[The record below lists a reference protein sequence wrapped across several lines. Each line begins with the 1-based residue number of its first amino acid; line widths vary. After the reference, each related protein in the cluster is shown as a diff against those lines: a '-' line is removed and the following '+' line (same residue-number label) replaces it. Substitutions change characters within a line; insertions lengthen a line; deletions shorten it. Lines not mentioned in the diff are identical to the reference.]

1 MISPAETPPPAPP
14 PLAELRACLPQLMA
28 RDAHRLSRHLDR
40 ARRMRDPAARD
51 SSIARLAADVET
63 ARLRVETRRASV
75 PVIGYPEELPVSQR
89 RDEILAAIR
98 DNQVVVIAGE
108 TGSGKTTQLPK
119 LCLELGRGVRGMIGH
134 TQPRRIAARTVAERI
149 AEELGS
155 VIPET
160 GRDRA
165 QAGPNGSGGGGG
177 NGSGGG
183 LVGYQMRFTDRVGPS
198 TLIKLMTD
206 GILLNELTADRLL
219 RQYDTLIIDE
229 AHERSLNIDFI
240 LGYLHGLLPRRPDL
254 KVVITS
260 ATIDP
265 HRFARHFHDAPVIE
279 VSGRTY
285 PVETR
290 YRPLIDTGPG
300 VDADSEA
307 DAYADADAD
316 AGTAARSEPRA
327 GGRKGAGGDGRRGNS
342 EARRGA
348 GGDAR
353 TGAGADTERDQVSAI
368 CDAVDELC
376 AEGPGDIL
384 VFLSGER
391 EIRDTADALARRDLP
406 MTEIVPLYARL
417 SSAEQHRVFAPHTGR
432 RIVLAT
438 NVAETSLTVPGIRYV
453 IDPGLAR
460 ISRYSHRTK
469 VQRLPI
475 EPVSQASANQRAGRC
490 GRTSDGICIR
500 LYSEEDFAGRPAFT
514 DPEILR
520 TNLASVILQME
531 ALGLGEMADFPF
543 LDPPESRQ
551 VTDGMRL
558 LTELGAFIEDAEPG
572 KRLTPIGRSLAQLPV
587 DPRLAR
593 MVLAAGEL
601 GCLSEV
607 LVIASALAIQD
618 PRERPVEHRA
628 AADERHAR
636 FTDPTSDF
644 LSILNLWRHLRTARE
659 ERSSNQFRRM
669 CRTEFLNYLRIR
681 EWQDVHG
688 QLRAIARSLG
698 LEPNDSPADARSVH
712 QALLTGLLSHLGRY
726 EPEKKDY
733 LGARGARF
741 AIFPGS
747 GLARRRP
754 ARPEAG
760 DAGRGAPAEAD
771 AEAGGRR
778 GPGIPTW
785 VVAAELVETSRL
797 WARTVARVEPEWVE
811 PLAEHLLRHTYSEPH
826 WSRKQAAALAYEKV
840 TLYGIPL
847 VTSRLVQ
854 YGRIDPVVSRDLFIR
869 HALVEGDWN
878 TRHAFFHANR
888 ELLSG
893 VEELEH
899 RARRRDILVDDET
912 LFEFYD
918 QRIPADVVSGR
929 HFDTWW
935 KATRRTEPDLLD
947 FSASMLVN
955 DHAGAIRQQ
964 DYPDAWVADGVEL
977 ALTYQFTPGEAADGV
992 TVRVP
997 LPVLGTLRAEPF
1009 TWQVPGLR
1017 EELVTALIRALPKVV
1032 RRGFVPAPNYARA
1045 VLDRLTSD
1053 DGPAPG
1059 GPPAEGGGPPADDRP
1074 LADAVAGELHRMSGS
1089 ALPSGVWAPPRLAEL
1104 LPPHLRMTFRVVD
1117 DGGATLAEGKDL
1129 AELRARLRPRTK
1141 AVVSAAAA
1149 GVERSG
1155 LRTWDVGTLPAV
1167 IERSRGGHVVR
1178 AHPALVDEGDSVAV
1192 RVFDDREEADRAMW
1206 AGTRRLLLLNV
1217 ASPVRGI
1224 IGRLPNAAKL
1234 ALSNNPHRDVTDLLD
1249 DCVAAA
1255 VDTLL
1260 RRAGGPARDE
1270 AGFAA
1275 LLETVRAD
1283 LADTAWSVVRGTE
1296 RVLAAAHEISLGVR
1310 ALGSPALLVTATD
1323 LRAQLDTLIHR
1334 GFVTETGAER
1344 LPDLERYLTAARR
1357 RLDRLPADAAR
1368 DRQLTLRVRKVVEA
1382 FNELIDEVGP
1392 ARAGSEPVQAIR
1404 WMIEELRVSLFA
1416 QALRTPY
1423 PVSEERVYRAIDR
1436 LRPG

>member
-1 MISPAETPPPAPP
+1 
-14 PLAELRACLPQLMA
+14 MA
-28 RDAHRLSRHLDR
+28 LDAHRLGRRLDR
-40 ARRMRDPAARD
+40 ARKTRDAGARE
-51 SSIARLAADVET
+51 SSIARIAADVEA
-63 ARLRVETRRASV
+63 ARLRVSARQASV
-75 PVIGYPEELPVSQR
+75 PLIHYPEELPVSQR
-89 RDEILAAIR
+89 RDELLAAIR
-98 DNQVVVIAGE
+98 DHQVVVIAGE
-108 TGSGKTTQLPK
+108 TGSGKTTQIPK
-119 LCLELGRGVRGMIGH
+119 LCLELGRGVLGMIGH

-149 AEELGS
+149 AAELGS
-155 VIPET
+155 TIA
-160 GRDRA
+160 GRDQRNTAPA
-165 QAGPNGSGGGGG
+165 QGGPAQGGPAQGGPAQ
-177 NGSGGG
+177 GGPDQPSQPDLADQPDPNDLTDLTDQTDQPGGAATDG
-183 LVGYQMRFTDRVGPS
+183 LVGYQMRFTDRVGPT

-206 GILLNELTADRLL
+206 GILLNELAADRML

-254 KVVITS
+254 KVIITS

-265 HRFARHFHDAPVIE
+265 HRFARHFHGAPVIE

-285 PVETR
+285 PVEMR
-290 YRPLIDTGPG
+290 YRPLTGS
-300 VDADSEA
+300 D
-307 DAYADADAD
+307 
-316 AGTAARSEPRA
+316 
-327 GGRKGAGGDGRRGNS
+327 
-342 EARRGA
+342 
-348 GGDAR
+348 GGDADDR
-353 TGAGADTERDQVSAI
+353 GDRGDRHDGTDRSSARERERERNRGRDRDRDRARDRGRERDRDRESDRDSERDQVSAI

-391 EIRDTADALARRDLP
+391 EIRDTAEALARQDRP
-406 MTEIVPLYARL
+406 ATEVLPLYARL
-417 SSAEQHRVFAPHTGR
+417 SSAEQHRVFSPHTGR

-460 ISRYSHRTK
+460 VSRYSHRTK

-500 LYSEEDFAGRPAFT
+500 LYAEDDFLARPAFT

-543 LDPPESRQ
+543 LDAPETRQ
-551 VTDGMRL
+551 ITDGVRL
-558 LTELGAFIEDAEPG
+558 LTELGALIEDAEPG
-572 KRLTPIGRSLAQLPV
+572 RRLTPVGRSLAQLPV

-618 PRERPVEHRA
+618 PRERPVEQRA
-628 AADERHAR
+628 AADLAHAR

-659 ERSSNQFRRM
+659 ERSSNQFRRL

-688 QLRAIARSLG
+688 QLRSIARNLG
-698 LEPNDSPADARSVH
+698 LTPNDSPADVRSLH
-712 QALLTGLLSHLGRY
+712 QALLTGLLSHIGRY

-754 ARPEAG
+754 ARPESPQAAG
-760 DAGRGAPAEAD
+760 ADAGGTGGGAGEGSD
-771 AEAGGRR
+771 AQGDRR

-785 VVAAELVETSRL
+785 VMAAELVETSRL
-797 WARTVARVEPEWVE
+797 WARTVARVEPDWVE
-811 PLAEHLLRHTYSEPH
+811 PLAEHLLRRTYSEPH
-826 WSRKQAAALAYEKV
+826 WSRRQAAALAYEKV
-840 TLYGIPL
+840 TLYGVPL
-847 VTSRLVQ
+847 VTARLVQ
-854 YGRIDPVVSRDLFIR
+854 YGRIDPVVSRELFVR

-878 TRHAFFHANR
+878 TRHAFFQANR
-888 ELLSG
+888 ELLAD

-899 RARRRDILVDDET
+899 RARRRDILVDDQT
-912 LFEFYD
+912 LYDFYD
-918 QRIPADVVSGR
+918 QRIPADVVSGG

-935 KATRRTEPDLLD
+935 KATRRTQPDLLD
-947 FSASMLVN
+947 FSAAMLVN
-955 DHAGAIRQQ
+955 DRAGAIRAQ
-964 DYPDAWVADGVEL
+964 DYPDVWVAGEVEL
-977 ALTYQFTPGEAADGV
+977 PLTYQFTPGEAADGV

-997 LPVLGTLRAEPF
+997 LPVLGTLPAEPF

-1017 EELVTALIRALPKVV
+1017 EELITAMIRGLPKVV

-1045 VLDRLTSD
+1045 VLDRITPD
-1053 DGPAPG
+1053 DH
-1059 GPPAEGGGPPADDRP
+1059 P
-1074 LADAVAGELHRMSGS
+1074 LADAVAAELHRMSGA
-1089 ALPSGVWAPPRLAEL
+1089 ALPPGVWAPPRLVEM

-1117 DGGATLAEGKDL
+1117 DRGATLAEGKDL
-1129 AELRARLRPRTK
+1129 AELRARLRPKTR

-1155 LRTWDVGTLPAV
+1155 LRAWEIGTLPTV
-1167 IERSRGGHVVR
+1167 IERTRGGHVVR
-1178 AHPALVDEGDSVAV
+1178 AHPALVDEGASVSV
-1192 RVFDDREEADRAMW
+1192 RVFDNPDEADAAMW
-1206 AGTRRLLLLNV
+1206 AGTRRLLLLGV
-1217 ASPVRGI
+1217 PSPVRGI
-1224 IGRLPNAAKL
+1224 IGRLPNTAKL
-1234 ALSNNPHRDVTDLLD
+1234 ALSNNPHRDVSDLLD
-1249 DCVAAA
+1249 DCVACA

-1270 AGFAA
+1270 AGFGA
-1275 LLETVRAD
+1275 LLEVVRAELPERS
-1283 LADTAWSVVRGTE
+1283 LAVVRATE
-1296 RVLAAAHEISLGVR
+1296 RVLALAHQVDRSLR
-1310 ALGSPALLVTATD
+1310 TLTSPALLATTAD
-1323 LRAQLDTLIHR
+1323 LRGQLDDLIHR
-1334 GFVTETGAER
+1334 GFVARTGFER
-1344 LPDLERYLTAARR
+1344 LPDLERYLTAAARR
-1357 RLDRLPADAAR
+1357 VDRLPGDAAR
-1368 DRQLTLRVRKVVEA
+1368 DRQLTTRVGHVLTAYR
-1382 FNELIDEVGP
+1382 ELVKELGP
-1392 ARAGSEPVQAIR
+1392 AAAATEPVAAVR

-1423 PVSEERVYRAIDR
+1423 PVSEERIYRAIDG
-1436 LRPG
+1436 LRHP

>member
-1 MISPAETPPPAPP
+1 
-14 PLAELRACLPQLMA
+14 MA
-28 RDAHRLSRHLDR
+28 RDAHRL
-40 ARRMRDPAARD
+40 ARRLDQARAMRDHAVRT
-51 SSIARLAADVET
+51 SSIARLAAEVEAAQ
-63 ARLRVETRRASV
+63 ARVATRHASV
-75 PVIGYPEELPVSQR
+75 PAIRYPEELPVSQR

-98 DNQVVVIAGE
+98 DHQVVIIAGE

-119 LCLELGRGVRGMIGH
+119 LCLELGRGVLGMIGH

-155 VIPET
+155 PI
-160 GRDRA
+160 A
-165 QAGPNGSGGGGG
+165 GGGQEP
-177 NGSGGG
+177 SGPAGG
-183 LVGYQMRFTDRVGPS
+183 LVGYQMRFTDRVGPT
-198 TLIKLMTD
+198 TLVKLMTD
-206 GILLNELTADRLL
+206 GILLNELAADRLL

-254 KVVITS
+254 KVIITS

-285 PVETR
+285 PVEMR
-290 YRPLIDTGPG
+290 YRPLTGPDSPG
-300 VDADSEA
+300 GPANDDRRADQRG
-307 DAYADADAD
+307 DQ
-316 AGTAARSEPRA
+316 RR
-327 GGRKGAGGDGRRGNS
+327 GGDRG
-342 EARRGA
+342 
-348 GGDAR
+348 GGDR
-353 TGAGADTERDQVSAI
+353 GGDRGSDRGGGDRGGDRDSERDQVSAI
-368 CDAVDELC
+368 CTAVDELC

-391 EIRDTADALARRDLP
+391 EIRDTADALARQDRP
-406 MTEIVPLYARL
+406 ATEVVPLYARL
-417 SSAEQHRVFAPHTGR
+417 SSAEQHRVFTPHTGR

-500 LYSEEDFAGRPAFT
+500 LYAQEDFDARPAFT

-551 VTDGMRL
+551 IADGVRL
-558 LTELGAFIEDAEPG
+558 LVELGALVEDAEPG
-572 KRLTPIGRSLAQLPV
+572 KRLTPTGRSLAQLPV
-587 DPRLAR
+587 DPRLGR

-618 PRERPVEHRA
+618 PRERPVEQRP
-628 AADERHAR
+628 AADQAHAR

-644 LSILNLWRHLRTARE
+644 LSILNLWRHLRSARE

-688 QLRAIARSLG
+688 QLRSIARGLG
-698 LEPNDSPADARSVH
+698 LEPNESPADVRSVH
-712 QALLTGLLSHLGRY
+712 QALLTGLLSHIGRY

-747 GLARRRP
+747 GLARRRA
-754 ARPEAG
+754 ARPETADG
-760 DAGRGAPAEAD
+760 TGAAEAGAGTGTGAD
-771 AEAGGRR
+771 GEQGGRR

-797 WARTVARVEPEWVE
+797 WARTVARIEPDWVE
-811 PLAEHLLRHTYSEPH
+811 PLAEHLLRRTYSEPH
-826 WSRKQAAALAYEKV
+826 WSRRQGAALAYEKV
-840 TLYGIPL
+840 TLYGVPL
-847 VTSRLVQ
+847 VTARLVQ
-854 YGRIDPVVSRDLFIR
+854 YGRIDPVVSRELFVR

-878 TRHAFFHANR
+878 TRHAFFRTNR
-888 ELLSG
+888 ELLAD

-899 RARRRDILVDDET
+899 RARRRDILVDDQT
-912 LFEFYD
+912 LYEFYD
-918 QRIPADVVSGR
+918 ERVPADVVSGR
-929 HFDTWW
+929 HFDSWW

-955 DHAGAIRQQ
+955 DRAGTVRQQ

-977 ALTYQFTPGEAADGV
+977 PLTYQFTPGDAADGV

-997 LPVLGTLRAEPF
+997 LPALGGLRAEPF
-1009 TWQVPGLR
+1009 TWLVPGLR
-1017 EELVTALIRALPKVV
+1017 EELITAMIRGLPKVV

-1045 VLDRLTSD
+1045 VLDRITPD
-1053 DGPAPG
+1053 
-1059 GPPAEGGGPPADDRP
+1059 ERP
-1074 LADAVAGELHRMSGS
+1074 LADAVAAELHRMSGS
-1089 ALPSGVWAPPRLAEL
+1089 ALPTGVWSPARLAEV
-1104 LPPHLRMTFRVVD
+1104 LPPHLRITFRIVD
-1117 DGGATLAEGKDL
+1117 DRGATLGEGKDL
-1129 AELRARLRPRTK
+1129 AELRNRLRPKTR

-1155 LRTWDVGTLPAV
+1155 LLGWDVGTLPAV

-1178 AHPALVDEGDSVAV
+1178 AHPALVDEGGSVAV
-1192 RVFDDREEADRAMW
+1192 RVFDDRDEADRAMW

-1217 ASPVRGI
+1217 PSPVRGI

-1234 ALSNNPHRDVTDLLD
+1234 ALSNNPHRDISDLLD
-1249 DCVAAA
+1249 DCVSAAMD
-1255 VDTLL
+1255 VLL
-1260 RRAGGPARDE
+1260 RGAGGPVRDE
-1270 AGFAA
+1270 AGFRA
-1275 LLETVRAD
+1275 LLDTVRAE
-1283 LADTAWSVVRGTE
+1283 LPETALTVVRATE
-1296 RVLAAAHEISLGVR
+1296 RVLALAHQIDRGLR
-1310 ALGSPALLVTATD
+1310 TLTSPALLATAAD
-1323 LRAQLDTLIHR
+1323 LRGQLGELIHR
-1334 GFVTETGAER
+1334 GFVTRTGVER
-1344 LPDLERYLTAARR
+1344 LPDLERYLTAAQRR
-1357 RLDRLPADAAR
+1357 VERLPGDAAR
-1368 DRQLTLRVRKVVEA
+1368 DRQLTTRVGHVLAA
-1382 FNELIDEVGP
+1382 FRELTDELGP
-1392 ARAGSEPVQAIR
+1392 EGSTAEPVQAVR

-1423 PVSEERVYRAIDR
+1423 PISEERIYRAIDG
-1436 LRPG
+1436 LRRS